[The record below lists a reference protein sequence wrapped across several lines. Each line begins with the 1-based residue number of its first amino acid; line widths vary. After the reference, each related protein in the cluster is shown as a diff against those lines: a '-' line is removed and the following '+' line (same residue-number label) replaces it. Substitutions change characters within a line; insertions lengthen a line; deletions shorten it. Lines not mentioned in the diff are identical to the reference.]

1 MAKPEKTGRPAGK
14 GRENAPGQNKV
25 KTFVHETNGDTVT
38 GTMNDFHA
46 TLKDQG
52 YRPKD
57 EVEEVEEDA
66 AVDDAADEA
75 GI

>member
-1 MAKPEKTGRPAGK
+1 MAKPDKANRPKGR
-14 GRENAPGQNKV
+14 GRENAPGQNKT
-25 KTFVHETNGDTVT
+25 KTFVHQDTGDTVT

-52 YRPKD
+52 YRPAD
-57 EVEEVEEDA
+57 EVEAEDIDV
-66 AVDDAADEA
+66 VDDAAAED